1 MRSILARASLS
12 APNNRSGGLCGV
24 SHYLRIRASRLIDGL
39 GGPPLSDGAVLIEG
53 RRIVAAG
60 PAAEVAPPPGATVE
74 ELSFADGTILPGL
87 IDVHVHLTFGTGAR
101 TYEQVMNEDSD
112 DLMLLRAVRNC
123 QLHLAAGVTTVRDCG
138 ARNHTTLSL
147 RDAAAV
153 GLFPSPRLLV
163 SGPPITITGGHF
175 WWCNGEADG
184 VEGVRR
190 QARLLLKQGVDFL
203 KIMASGG
210 GTQGTNQAA
219 ATYSAEEIA
228 AAVREAHLLGKLA
241 TAHCLAAESV
251 ANAVEGGIDQVEH
264 INFIHP
270 DGSRKF
276 DERVAERIVER
287 GIYVSP
293 TIQTGYRHIERL
305 AADGAATTRDRQR
318 LSDLQYK
325 LDTKLSFV
333 RRFRDLGAGIVSGT
347 DAIATFG
354 DYAIG
359 LELLVRAGLTPMEA
373 ILSAT
378 RVAAKAIGLGDVIGS
393 LEPRKEADV
402 IVANGD
408 PSVDIRCL
416 NSIALVVRAGEV
428 VARPGVDTRSGL
440 AVTRMTAAR

>member
-1 MRSILARASLS
+1 
-12 APNNRSGGLCGV
+12 
-24 SHYLRIRASRLIDGL
+24 
-39 GGPPLSDGAVLIEG
+39 
-53 RRIVAAG
+53 
-60 PAAEVAPPPGATVE
+60 
-74 ELSFADGTILPGL
+74 
-87 IDVHVHLTFGTGAR
+87 
-101 TYEQVMNEDSD
+101 
-112 DLMLLRAVRNC
+112 
-123 QLHLAAGVTTVRDCG
+123 VTTVRDCG
-138 ARNHTTLSL
+138 ARNRTTLSL
-147 RDAAAV
+147 RDAAAH

-190 QARLLLKQGVDFL
+190 QARLLLKEGVDFL

-210 GTQGTNQAA
+210 GTAGTNQAA

-228 AAVREAHLLGKLA
+228 AAVHEAHHLG
-241 TAHCLAAESV
+241 V

-264 INFIHP
+264 INFIHA
-270 DGSRKF
+270 DGARKF

-293 TIQTGYRHIERL
+293 TIQTGYRQIERL
-305 AADGAATTRDRQR
+305 AADGAASARDRAR

-325 LDTKLSFV
+325 MDTKLSFV
-333 RRFRDLGAGIVSGT
+333 RRFRDLGARIVSGT
-347 DAIATFG
+347 DAIQTFG

-378 RVAAKAIGLGDVIGS
+378 RVAAEAIGLGDALGS
-393 LEPRKEADV
+393 LVPGKEADV

-408 PSVDIRCL
+408 PSIDIRGL
-416 NSIALVVRAGEV
+416 NSIALVVRAGEIVSRPVSEPLSGVAATAV
-428 VARPGVDTRSGL
+428 VA
-440 AVTRMTAAR
+440 AR